1 MPSARR
7 PQSEPLSDEER
18 VALEAQTRRNLDGME
33 LEQAG
38 QIEEALALY
47 EQNVA
52 EGFSGD
58 WPYSRLVS
66 AYERRG
72 AYDEAERVLRRAIEV
87 TRADRRKPA
96 PDRRTLLQGLQ
107 GRLRLLKKTAQ
118 ANRQKGPTGKATA
131 ARGHSFVP
139 LPMIDAPR

>member
-1 MPSARR
+1 MSPTRR
-7 PQSEPLSDEER
+7 PQSEPLSDDER
-18 VALEAQTRRNLDGME
+18 LTLEAQTRRNLDGME

-38 QIEEALALY
+38 QIEEAIALY

-52 EGFSGD
+52 EGFTGD
-58 WPYSRLVS
+58 WPYGRLVS
-66 AYERRG
+66 IFERRG

-87 TRADRRKPA
+87 NRADRRKPA

-118 ANRQKGPTGKATA
+118 AARQKAKAGA
-131 ARGHSFVP
+131 PRGHSFVP
-139 LPMIDAPR
+139 LPMVDSR

>member
-1 MPSARR
+1 VICMPPARR
-7 PQSEPLSDEER
+7 QQVEPLEDDER
-18 VALEAQTRRNLDGME
+18 AMLEAQTRRNLDGID

-38 QIEEALALY
+38 QIDEAVALY

-52 EGFSGD
+52 DGFSGD

-66 AYERRG
+66 IYERGGR
-72 AYDEAERVLRRAIEV
+72 YDEAERVVRRAIEV

-96 PDRRTLLQGLQ
+96 PDRRTLIQGLQ

-118 ANRQKGPTGKATA
+118 AARQKAKDEAP
-131 ARGHSFVP
+131 RGHSFLP
-139 LPMIDAPR
+139 LPMLDS

>member
-1 MPSARR
+1 MSPTRR
-7 PQSEPLSDEER
+7 PQVEPLDDEER

-38 QIEEALALY
+38 QVAEAIELY

-52 EGFSGD
+52 DGFSGD

-66 AYERRG
+66 IYERQS
-72 AYDEAERVLRRAIEV
+72 AYGEAERVLRRAIEV

-96 PDRRTLLQGLQ
+96 PDRRALLQGLQ

-118 ANRQKGPTGKATA
+118 AAQQKGSA
-131 ARGHSFVP
+131 AAGRGHSFVP
-139 LPMIDAPR
+139 LPMIDPRLS